1 MVLDI
6 DESDQDKILE
16 LLTISRVNDFTLS
29 NFMIN
34 LWFNSIGALVM
45 FSLFFCCCRLYRN
58 DKERFIQKLH
68 KMQPT
73 SAVDSDDDE
82 YDQGL
87 KLMHLDASLMTSRV
101 NADEQMD
108 VENNNLLRVNV
119 ANMNPLSIVQI
130 IDDLTMIRM
139 FGRDRFLY
147 LKFLKYQ
154 SWFFLALFVLGWTIL
169 MPTYNS
175 GQDAKQYIE
184 SNAVEGAG
192 ESGDGAVEINDGITL
207 KAGELDEINLLEF
220 TILNVV
226 NEDAKLLVAYSF
238 TVITTI
244 VMYISIYCF
253 WRGTRTWFDFSGKH
267 EKDDMG
273 YSQLNKHCLLLKGI
287 PKHMS
292 TKEAT
297 RHIKRM
303 LNKVDGL
310 HKDKVYDV
318 KVVEEFDE
326 FFNLK
331 QELQN
336 LNKQIALS
344 MRYEQMLAQMERFEE
359 KPPDEKDQF
368 LGQLDEQELTKVPFY
383 RLCPNYF
390 DVHRREVKFLGEYIK
405 F

>member
-1 MVLDI
+1 M
-6 DESDQDKILE
+6 
-16 LLTISRVNDFTLS
+16 
-29 NFMIN
+29 
-34 LWFNSIGALVM
+34 
-45 FSLFFCCCRLYRN
+45 
-58 DKERFIQKLH
+58 
-68 KMQPT
+68 
-73 SAVDSDDDE
+73 
-82 YDQGL
+82 
-87 KLMHLDASLMTSRV
+87 
-101 NADEQMD
+101 
-108 VENNNLLRVNV
+108 
-119 ANMNPLSIVQI
+119 
-130 IDDLTMIRM
+130 
-139 FGRDRFLY
+139 
-147 LKFLKYQ
+147 
-154 SWFFLALFVLGWTIL
+154 
-169 MPTYNS
+169 
-175 GQDAKQYIE
+175 
-184 SNAVEGAG
+184 
-192 ESGDGAVEINDGITL
+192 
-207 KAGELDEINLLEF
+207 
-220 TILNVV
+220 
-226 NEDAKLLVAYSF
+226 
-238 TVITTI
+238 
-244 VMYISIYCF
+244 
-253 WRGTRTWFDFSGKH
+253 
-267 EKDDMG
+267 
-273 YSQLNKHCLLLKGI
+273 LLKGI

-359 KPPDEKDQF
+359 NPPDEKDQF